1 MAHELSDETRKQLIE
16 FQQNQQQLQMLA
28 YQEQALKAQ
37 EMEVKKALE
46 EISKG
51 GEKFYRYAGSIIVPK
66 SGGELDKELK
76 QEKEELELRI
86 KLFGKQ
92 VEKLRKKGGE
102 LRESLEKA
110 LPRQGGDGAQ
120 ISG

>member
-1 MAHELSDETRKQLIE
+1 M
-16 FQQNQQQLQMLA
+16 
-28 YQEQALKAQ
+28 
-37 EMEVKKALE
+37 
-46 EISKG
+46 
-51 GEKFYRYAGSIIVPK
+51 
-66 SGGELDKELK
+66 K